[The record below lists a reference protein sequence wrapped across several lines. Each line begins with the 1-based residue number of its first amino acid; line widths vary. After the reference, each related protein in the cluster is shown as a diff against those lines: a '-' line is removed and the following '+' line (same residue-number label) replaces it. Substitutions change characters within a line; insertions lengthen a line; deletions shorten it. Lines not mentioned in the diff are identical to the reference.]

1 MANESICFLTPN
13 AFIHWFFFLVITQT
27 TCLLRIFLLFFV
39 QFAAFRLCM
48 YVCVFQNKVEGLRES
63 LSCVPCET
71 VAAQLEALVE
81 QTEDF
86 TDSAYTSH
94 EQRESILQLC
104 HTTRQ
109 ETKQL
114 ISTWSHAVRH
124 AIIPTHTYTC
134 VHMQN
139 NQPAPVS

>member
-1 MANESICFLTPN
+1 
-13 AFIHWFFFLVITQT
+13 
-27 TCLLRIFLLFFV
+27 
-39 QFAAFRLCM
+39 M
-48 YVCVFQNKVEGLRES
+48 YS
-63 LSCVPCET
+63 VPCET

-114 ISTWSHAVRH
+114 ITSWSQAVRH
-124 AIIPTHTYTC
+124 TNIYTC
-134 VHMQN
+134 AQTHAKESSV
-139 NQPAPVS
+139 AY